1 VNYERTFSEIPLC
14 NRDPIRIQFGTSWA
28 TARRRADRRQVVNE
42 AITHNLDFFA
52 QKYDLSIAEAQ
63 IVTAKLRPNPL
74 LTLDAD
80 HLDLLGTGFSL
91 TAPPGKMPNNE
102 DRKNMPVALTIFMR
116 VAGSGRPAPYSQ
128 WEDVMSPVLDW
139 PIPFVV

>member
-1 VNYERTFSEIPLC
+1 MKERFLKSLYAIAILFGFSSGLHGQQPGDVLTV
-14 NRDPIRIQFGTSWA
+14 D
-28 TARRRADRRQVVNE
+28 QVVNE

-102 DRKNMPVALTIFMR
+102 DRKNMPVALTIFR
-116 VAGSGRPAPYSQ
+116 SVAGSGRPAPYSQ